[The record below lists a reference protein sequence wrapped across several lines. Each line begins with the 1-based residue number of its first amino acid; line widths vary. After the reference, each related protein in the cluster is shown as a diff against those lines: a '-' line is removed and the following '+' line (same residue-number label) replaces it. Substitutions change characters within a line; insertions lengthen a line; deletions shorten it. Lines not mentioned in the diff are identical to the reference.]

1 VINKGINM
9 NREEQQAEAY
19 WAYQAKQE
27 NLQRMADKGWGDR
40 EAYNK
45 LLVEEAKRARIR
57 KYKKIASDV
66 LIGAMFVGFVLALLF
81 LTGCSSTPSGTVY
94 SQAPTQQLILDKQVA
109 ALTRNEVIN
118 GVTECEGAGLRAHV
132 ITTKRSINGFTADIP
147 VEVTCMP
154 RFKY

>member
-27 NLQRMADKGWGDR
+27 NLQRMLDKGWGDR

-81 LTGCSSTPSGTVY
+81 LTGCSSTSGTVY
-94 SQAPTQQLILDKQVA
+94 SQAPSQQLILDKQVA

-132 ITTKRSINGFTADIP
+132 ITTKRQINGFTADIP

-154 RFKY
+154 KHRY

>member
-1 VINKGINM
+1 M

-27 NLQRMADKGWGDR
+27 NLQRMLDKGWGDR

-81 LTGCSSTPSGTVY
+81 LTGCSSTSGTVY
-94 SQAPTQQLILDKQVA
+94 SQAPSQQLILDKQVA

-132 ITTKRSINGFTADIP
+132 ITTKRQINGFTADIP

-154 RFKY
+154 KHRY

>member
-27 NLQRMADKGWGDR
+27 NLQRMLDKGWGDR

>member
-1 VINKGINM
+1 M

-27 NLQRMADKGWGDR
+27 NLQRMLDKGWGDR

-81 LTGCSSTPSGTVY
+81 LTGCSSTSGTTY
-94 SQAPTQQLILDKQVA
+94 SQAPTQQLVLDKQVA
-109 ALTRNEVIN
+109 ALTRNEVIH

>member
-1 VINKGINM
+1 M

-27 NLQRMADKGWGDR
+27 NLQRMLDKGWGDR

-66 LIGAMFVGFVLALLF
+66 LIGAMMVALVLGLLF
-81 LTGCSSTPSGTVY
+81 LTGCSSTSGTVY
-94 SQAPTQQLILDKQVA
+94 SQAPSQQLILDKQVA

-132 ITTKRSINGFTADIP
+132 ITTKRQINGFTADIP

-154 RFKY
+154 KHRY

>member
-1 VINKGINM
+1 M

-27 NLQRMADKGWGDR
+27 NLQRMLDKGWGDR

-66 LIGAMFVGFVLALLF
+66 LIGAMMVALVLGLLF
-81 LTGCSSTPSGTVY
+81 LTGCSSTSGTVY
-94 SQAPTQQLILDKQVA
+94 SQAPSQQLVLDKQVA

-132 ITTKRSINGFTADIP
+132 ITTKRQINGFTADIP

-154 RFKY
+154 KHRY

>member
-1 VINKGINM
+1 M
-9 NREEQQAEAY
+9 NNEEKQAEAY
-19 WAYQAKQE
+19 WAYQNKQA

-66 LIGAMFVGFVLALLF
+66 LIGVMFVGFVLALLF
-81 LTGCSSTPSGTVY
+81 LTGCSSTSGTVY
-94 SQAPTQQLILDKQVA
+94 SQAPSQQLILDKQVA

-132 ITTKRSINGFTADIP
+132 ITTKRQINGFTADIP

-154 RFKY
+154 KHRY

>member
-1 VINKGINM
+1 M

-27 NLQRMADKGWGDR
+27 NLQRMVDKGWGDR